1 MGDVFAADVMY
12 HCNCLNKY
20 FKICLW
26 CWFSYGIRSTR
37 WYKDRLEDTFKELTA
52 SMEIN
57 KHVYVLSEV
66 RDLMLEKLK
75 EKQTGDN
82 VFFPVSFY

>member
-1 MGDVFAADVMY
+1 
-12 HCNCLNKY
+12 
-20 FKICLW
+20 
-26 CWFSYGIRSTR
+26 
-37 WYKDRLEDTFKELTA
+37 
-52 SMEIN
+52 MEIN